1 MRTHVASSS
10 RHPCPH
16 VRQTPR
22 LPDAVKN
29 TPPHHIEILTHAQV
43 QRLTDSTSSPSAP
56 HSPRPSRPVA
66 NLALPPLVDPVLSQQ
81 YDDHNQESNRLLFE
95 CGVRLRGIVDKPR
108 GEPLK
113 LFHEQPRPRLPQVAH
128 DSASRS

>member
-1 MRTHVASSS
+1 
-10 RHPCPH
+10 
-16 VRQTPR
+16 
-22 LPDAVKN
+22 K
-29 TPPHHIEILTHAQV
+29 
-43 QRLTDSTSSPSAP
+43 
-56 HSPRPSRPVA
+56 
-66 NLALPPLVDPVLSQQ
+66 LALPPLVDPVLSQQ

-128 DSASRS
+128 DSASRSRTRAGNTICASMTSPPITAPGIPSARRRNHTPTAMSRCA